1 MKRSGERP
9 GAGVGSPPRPGSN
22 PDSTAQP
29 YSGDRSGSLGVDS
42 PLVWNAT
49 VIEIPTGEWAFN
61 LMPDMSAHR
70 HERCAFVKHQFEG
83 SGLPVP
89 DNIVVLHKARDTIES
104 DCLLLAR
111 QMGASVVII
120 DYASKRFAWAYPTVD
135 GVVQ

>member
-1 MKRSGERP
+1 MKPNNGRP
-9 GAGVGSPPRPGSN
+9 GAGVGSPPGPSSN
-22 PDSTAQP
+22 PDGNAKAYNGSP
-29 YSGDRSGSLGVDS
+29 SGSLGVDS
-42 PLVWNAT
+42 PFVWNAT

-61 LMPDMSAHR
+61 LMLDMSAFR
-70 HERCAFVKHQFEG
+70 QERCAFVKHQFEG

-89 DNIVVLHKARDTIES
+89 DNIVVLHKARDTIEA
-104 DCLLLAR
+104 DCLFLAK